1 MRSTLILAYTIM
13 SLFLV
18 ACSGVDIQQSGI
30 DKFSAGNYHYYKW
43 RTEPLPNVTRSSDPV
58 YTLDPVIRRVVDAD
72 LQRKGYVLDKDRAQ
86 FTVDYLYVSGMQ
98 QGERSQLASNIT
110 TYPSVTP
117 NRQVNQATVD
127 NAIALGGV
135 KATNNIVLQFND
147 LASNQ
152 EVWQATLS
160 KVVEDA
166 NNIDSSRLDQNL
178 KDYLGRAIKPLPPA
192 SPQ

>member
-1 MRSTLILAYTIM
+1 MRNTLILAYTIM
-13 SLFLV
+13 SLALV
-18 ACSGVDIQQSGI
+18 ACSGVDIQQSGVE
-30 DKFSAGNYHYYKW
+30 KFSAGNYHYYKW
-43 RTEPLPNVTRSSDPV
+43 RTEPLPNVSRSSDPM
-58 YTLDPVIRRVVDAD
+58 YALDPVIRREVDAD
-72 LQRKGYVLDKDRAQ
+72 LQRKGYVLDTSRAQ
-86 FTVDYLYVSGMQ
+86 FTVDYLYMSGMLE
-98 QGERSQLASNIT
+98 GERSELASNIT
-110 TYPSVTP
+110 PYPSVTP

-166 NNIDSSRLDQNL
+166 NNTDSSRLDQNL
-178 KDYLGRAIKPLPPA
+178 KAYLARALKPLPSA
-192 SPQ
+192 SPL

>member
-1 MRSTLILAYTIM
+1 MRNSLILALALL
-13 SLFLV
+13 SLALV
-18 ACSGVDIQQSGI
+18 ACSGVNIQQTGA
-30 DKFSAGNYHYYKW
+30 DKFSTGNYHYYKW
-43 RTEPLPNVTRSSDPV
+43 RTEPLPTTSRSSDPV
-58 YTLDPVIRRVVDAD
+58 YALDPVIRHEVDAD
-72 LQRKGYVLDKDRAQ
+72 LQRKGYVLDEGRAQ

-98 QGERSQLASNIT
+98 QGERSQLASNVT
-110 TYPSVTP
+110 PYPRVTP

-135 KATNNIVLQFND
+135 KETNNLILQFND

-166 NNIDSSRLDQNL
+166 NNIDTSRLGQNL
-178 KDYLGRAIKPLPPA
+178 QKFLARTLQSLPPA
-192 SPQ
+192 SHQ